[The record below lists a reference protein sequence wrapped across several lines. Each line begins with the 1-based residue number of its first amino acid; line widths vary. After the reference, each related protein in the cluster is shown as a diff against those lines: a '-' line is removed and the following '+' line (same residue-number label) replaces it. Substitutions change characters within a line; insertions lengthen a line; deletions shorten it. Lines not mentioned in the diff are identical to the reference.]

1 MAGNVPQKRQI
12 QRHIITMGGHQMEAL
27 NEKKMQS
34 LQMELL
40 LEMIWEVLNSAQKE
54 LEEHQGVTA

>member
-1 MAGNVPQKRQI
+1 
-12 QRHIITMGGHQMEAL
+12 MEAL

-54 LEEHQGVTA
+54 LEEHQEVTA